1 MADEGYTLQDT
12 VFVVGLKIAIAIA
25 LLQNYEYETLSN

>member
-12 VFVVGLKIAIAIA
+12 VFVVGLKIAIA
-25 LLQNYEYETLSN
+25 LLQNYEYGTLSN

>member
-12 VFVVGLKIAIAIA
+12 VFDVGFKIAIAIA
-25 LLQNYEYETLSN
+25 LFQNYGYGTLSN